1 MEIETKA
8 MGTVSIVE
16 KQIIELEEGFYG
28 FSQYHRFA
36 LVDAKESPFIWVQSL
51 EKKDLAFLSVD
62 PFLFRPDYE
71 LDIDDSLLQ
80 PLALESP
87 SDVIVLSLITIP
99 ADGGS
104 ITVNL
109 QGPLV
114 INKKNNRAMQAIL
127 TDPRWQTK
135 HDLLAEASVNRGV
148 Q

>member
-8 MGTVSIVE
+8 MGTVSIVD

-36 LVDAKESPFIWVQSL
+36 LVDAKENPFIWIQCL
-51 EKKDLAFLSVD
+51 DNKDLAFLAID

-71 LDIDDSLLQ
+71 LDIDDALLE
-80 PLALESP
+80 PLDLESP
-87 SDVIVLSLITIP
+87 SDVVVFALITIP
-99 ADGGS
+99 QDGGP

-109 QGPLV
+109 QGPLI
-114 INKKNNRAMQAIL
+114 INKRNNRAMQAVL
-127 TDPRWQTK
+127 TDSRWEIK
-135 HDLLAEASVNRGV
+135 HDLVAEASVKRGV